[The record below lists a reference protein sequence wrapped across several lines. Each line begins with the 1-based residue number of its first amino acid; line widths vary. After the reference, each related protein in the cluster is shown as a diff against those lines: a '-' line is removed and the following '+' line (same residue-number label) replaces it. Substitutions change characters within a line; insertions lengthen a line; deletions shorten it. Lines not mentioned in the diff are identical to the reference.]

1 MFYRIYDILIAGGA
15 WITILNGLW
24 ATVKISALSLLFGA
38 ILGAVICSFRRS
50 KYSYLRYLTIAY
62 ISILR
67 GSPVLLLLMLMYY
80 VVFAKSPITAEMVA
94 VVTFALNAA
103 AHVAELMRSS
113 LDALDIGQV
122 EAARTL
128 GFSKQEAFWLI
139 TLPQTIQL
147 AKPMYKSIVINLIQW
162 TSVVGYVTITDLTR
176 VINNI
181 AARTMQPLFMIIVG
195 ILLYL
200 LLSYVVNGLFELSEE
215 EIIDIGKA
223 LKIND
228 SDELSDDEL
237 EAVAGGIGAVT
248 TEAMAIRLI
257 DTTISI
263 CGIGANE
270 YDIRW

>member
-1 MFYRIYDILIAGGA
+1 MFDRIYDILIGGGA

-24 ATVKISALSLLFGA
+24 ATVKISALSLLFGT
-38 ILGAVICSFRRS
+38 ILGAVICSCRRS
-50 KYSYLRYLTIAY
+50 KHSYLRYPAIAY

-80 VVFAKSPITAEMVA
+80 VVFAKSPLSAAMVA
-94 VVTFALNAA
+94 VVTFSLNTA
-103 AHVAELMRSS
+103 AHVAELMRSA

-128 GFSKQEAFWLI
+128 GFSKQEAFWLV
-139 TLPQTIQL
+139 TLPQTIQI
-147 AKPMYKSIVINLIQW
+147 AKPMYKSIIINLIQW

-200 LLSYVVNGLFELSEE
+200 LLSYAVNGIF
-215 EIIDIGKA
+215 A
-223 LKIND
+223 LQEYRSTRK
-228 SDELSDDEL
+228 
-237 EAVAGGIGAVT
+237 GGG
-248 TEAMAIRLI
+248 R
-257 DTTISI
+257 
-263 CGIGANE
+263 
-270 YDIRW
+270 

>member
-1 MFYRIYDILIAGGA
+1 MFDKIYNILIAGGT

-24 ATVKISALSLLFGA
+24 ATVKISALSLLFGT
-38 ILGAVICSFRRS
+38 ILGIVVCSFRRS
-50 KYSYLRYLTIAY
+50 KYSHLRYPAAAY

-80 VVFAKSPITAEMVA
+80 VVFAKSPLSAEMVA
-94 VVTFALNAA
+94 VVTFALNTA
-103 AHVAELMRSS
+103 AHVAELMRSA
-113 LDALDIGQV
+113 LDTLDIGQI

-139 TLPQTIQL
+139 TLPQTIQI
-147 AKPMYKSIVINLIQW
+147 AKPVYQSIIVNLIQW

-200 LLSYVVNGLFELSEE
+200 FLSYVVNGMFTLQ
-215 EIIDIGKA
+215 
-223 LKIND
+223 
-228 SDELSDDEL
+228 
-237 EAVAGGIGAVT
+237 
-248 TEAMAIRLI
+248 
-257 DTTISI
+257 
-263 CGIGANE
+263 E
-270 YDIRW
+270 YRSTRKGDRR

>member
-1 MFYRIYDILIAGGA
+1 MFDKIYDILIAGGA

-24 ATVKISALSLLFGA
+24 ATVKISALSLFFGT
-38 ILGAVICSFRRS
+38 ILGAIICIFRRS
-50 KYSYLRYLTIAY
+50 KHAYFRYPAITY

-80 VVFAKSPITAEMVA
+80 VVFAKSPLSAEMVA
-94 VVTFALNAA
+94 VVTFALNTAA
-103 AHVAELMRSS
+103 YVAELMRSA

-128 GFSKQEAFWLI
+128 GFSKREAFWLI
-139 TLPQTIQL
+139 TLPQTIQI
-147 AKPMYKSIVINLIQW
+147 AKPVYQSIVINLIQW

-200 LLSYVVNGLFELSEE
+200 FLSYAVNGLF
-215 EIIDIGKA
+215 A
-223 LKIND
+223 LQ
-228 SDELSDDEL
+228 
-237 EAVAGGIGAVT
+237 
-248 TEAMAIRLI
+248 
-257 DTTISI
+257 
-263 CGIGANE
+263 E
-270 YDIRW
+270 YRSKRKGDRR